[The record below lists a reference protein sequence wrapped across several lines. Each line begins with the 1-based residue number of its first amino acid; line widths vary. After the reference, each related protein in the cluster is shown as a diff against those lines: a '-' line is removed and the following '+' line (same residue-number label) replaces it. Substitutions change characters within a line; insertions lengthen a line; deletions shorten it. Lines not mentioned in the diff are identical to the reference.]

1 MNNPQSC
8 AIITLELYGKLA
20 AYYHCWNSLS
30 KSVAFSQFFFKIS
43 LCKIHSSPSHMV
55 VATIDFIYNC
65 AWMQL
70 SASADFRNDEISEI
84 SEAVVGS

>member
-1 MNNPQSC
+1 MGNWLHT
-8 AIITLELYGKLA
+8 AIVGI
-20 AYYHCWNSLS
+20 LS
-30 KSVAFSQFFFKIS
+30 QNQLHFLNFFKIS
-43 LCKIHSSPSHMV
+43 LCKIHSSPSLMV

-84 SEAVVGS
+84 SKAVVES